1 MEQEK
6 VKIKEKLE
14 VNEREN
20 NEFKVT
26 NWVIE
31 IIIETERN
39 LFVEEFQHSR
49 KMLIENIITYWS
61 E

>member
-49 KMLIENIITYWS
+49 RILIKNRITYWS